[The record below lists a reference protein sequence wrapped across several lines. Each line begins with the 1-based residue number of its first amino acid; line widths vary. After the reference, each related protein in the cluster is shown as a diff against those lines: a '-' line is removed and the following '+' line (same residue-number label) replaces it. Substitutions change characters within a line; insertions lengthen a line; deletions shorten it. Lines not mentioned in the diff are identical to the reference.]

1 MKRYTWQRYVIH
13 LHVAHTRAFTLAHTH
28 TYILAN
34 HCVFIYGYD
43 L

>member
-1 MKRYTWQRYVIH
+1 MTKIC
-13 LHVAHTRAFTLAHTH
+13 HTSTRRTHARAFTLAHTH

-34 HCVFIYGYD
+34 RCVFIYGYD